1 MAELEILICSHLNAF
16 ISQSLSRLT
25 KMNTVDPIFD
35 SPYIIQLE
43 MTLHILSSV
52 YKDNLSLLIYI
63 LATVKDII
71 RNAMDYQ
78 YRHLFFACSFPIFTM
93 YFFSVDNYSI
103 QTVSSR
109 PVEAIMDIQ

>member
-1 MAELEILICSHLNAF
+1 MNLVKNI
-16 ISQSLSRLT
+16 
-25 KMNTVDPIFD
+25 KMNTVDPVFD
-35 SPYIIQLE
+35 FPYIIQLE
-43 MTLHILSSV
+43 MILHVLSSV

-78 YRHLFFACSFPIFTM
+78 YQHLFFACSFSIFIM